1 LISCSSACGPMRW
14 CFPIL
19 LFEVARFGEFRVE
32 GSDSRIASH
41 CENKPPHFSWITPR
55 HFEISPETTGHV
67 TAHLRQV
74 PSTCT
79 NSRIDE
85 PCATGLAHSPK
96 LFYCHY
102 DGPSGQT
109 TVGPLNAT
117 PQYHSDGALSQ
128 VLVTLICPLAN
139 YTEMHRVAAGNGTV
153 RLSVTHSIPNAPVA
167 TSIPFQG
174 LADGDTITFSADPP
188 VAELYMTSLNS
199 GEAGFNAFHSDL
211 SEHCSRR
218 VLYFIVAYGCPTIL
232 LEAEEGIC
240 AQTNPSPY
248 KFRTD
253 LTTKT
258 ACYENHQGHSP
269 GQLGFQ
275 WYDNYAP
282 DVVGGFEDVSP
293 NGYSHCWIL
302 EDKGQGTCRAALRNR
317 LASLD
322 QSKIGSGS
330 KLLFVSNLSP

>member
-174 LADGDTITFSADPP
+174 LADGDTITFEQGME
-188 VAELYMTSLNS
+188 VWQTSLNINDAAFSS
-199 GEAGFNAFHSDL
+199 GTPSHGPDIASD
-211 SEHCSRR
+211 CSKTS
-218 VLYFIVAYGCPTIL
+218 VYFKPPGGCITL
-232 LEAEEGIC
+232 LEAKEGIC
-240 AQTNPSPY
+240 VQSGQSGSAY
-248 KFRTD
+248 AFRTD
-253 LTTKT
+253 LTT
-258 ACYENHQGHSP
+258 YEDCVSQSGRSWNNV
-269 GQLGFQ
+269 
-275 WYDNYAP
+275 YDP
-282 DVVGGFEDVSP
+282 DIVGGYDEQD
-293 NGYSHCWIL
+293 Y
-302 EDKGQGTCRAALRNR
+302 GQTRSDCVYVKDQGGGDCRAAIRAR
-317 LASLD
+317 VAWLAANDLYAPAMN
-322 QSKIGSGS
+322 QGNNYI
-330 KLLFVSNLSP
+330 FVSP